1 MMLFYGHLIMSTKT
15 NESLW
20 VGIATVFTIIII
32 SSLIV
37 FVIPTK
43 YSNNVTGGLN
53 NKIGSVPNSA
63 R

>member
-1 MMLFYGHLIMSTKT
+1 MMLFYQYLIMSTKT

-20 VGIATVFTIIII
+20 VGTATVFTIIII

-43 YSNNVTGGLN
+43 YSSNVTGGLN
-53 NKIGSVPNSA
+53 NKIGSVPNYP
-63 R
+63 